1 MNYFLPFIAT
11 FFVCLGL
18 TGILWR
24 IGHKYRLLSEPRK
37 RDVHRAPVPRI
48 GGIGIFL
55 SFLLISLIVFL
66 FFKPGLSFGGKDFLG
81 FDSHLL
87 GIWLGGLF
95 ITLTMFLDD
104 LWGLKVWQKL
114 LAQII
119 TTIIVIGSGVG
130 IDFISNPLGGQI
142 NLNSVYIPLF
152 SYAGVTYHF
161 SLWSDLLTI
170 IWLVGMMNIMNFV
183 DGVDGL
189 AGGQSVIASL
199 TIFILSITLAI
210 SQPAT
215 AMVAIILCGA
225 VLGFLVW
232 NFPPA
237 KIFMGD
243 SGSMFLGFILG
254 ILALISGGKLA
265 TVFLVL
271 GFPIVDGLIV
281 TWSRIR
287 RKKNPLTTP
296 DKTHLHHRF
305 LAAGFS
311 PRQAVL
317 ALYVISAV
325 FGLVALSS
333 TSLGKFISLILLFF
347 SIIVV
352 MVLLE
357 RLRRNK
363 IKNQNI

>member
-1 MNYFLPFIAT
+1 MNYFLSFIAT
-11 FFVCLGL
+11 FFVSVGL
-18 TGILWR
+18 TGLLWR
-24 IGHKYRLLSEPRK
+24 IGHKYKLLSKPRK
-37 RDVHRAPVPRI
+37 RDVHSTPVPRI

-55 SFLLISLIVFL
+55 SFLLISLLVFL
-66 FFKPGLSFGGKDFLG
+66 AFKPSLSFGGKEFFG

-87 GIWLGGLF
+87 GIWLGGIF
-95 ITLTMFLDD
+95 IVATMFVDD
-104 LWGLKVWQKL
+104 LIGLKVWQKM
-114 LAQII
+114 LAQVF
-119 TTIIVIGSGVG
+119 TAVLVIGCGVG
-130 IDFISNPLGGQI
+130 IDFISNPFGGQI
-142 NLNSVYIPLF
+142 NLNSVYVPIF
-152 SYAGVTYHF
+152 SYGGITYHF
-161 SLWSDLLTI
+161 SLWSDLLTAV
-170 IWLVGMMNIMNFV
+170 WLVGMMNIMNFV

-189 AGGQSVIASL
+189 AGGQSVVASL
-199 TIFILSITLAI
+199 TIFILSITLAV

-225 VLGFLVW
+225 VLGFLIW

-254 ILALISGGKLA
+254 ILALVSGGKLA

-281 TWSRIR
+281 TWTRIVK
-287 RKKNPLTTP
+287 KKNPLTTP

-305 LAAGFS
+305 LASGFS

-317 ALYVISAV
+317 SLYVISAV

-333 TSLGKFISLILLFF
+333 TSRGKLVGLILLFI
-347 SIIVV
+347 SIIAV
-352 MVLLE
+352 MAILE
-357 RLRRNK
+357 LIRQRK
-363 IKNQNI
+363 IKNKKS